1 MARQSDIANAV
12 LGPFK
17 VHRHDHDRCVASAVA
32 AASELC
38 ARRNLRLT
46 ELRRRVLELVWG
58 GHQPMGA
65 YDILEEL
72 RLERRRAHPPTVYR
86 ALEFLMENGLVHRIE
101 SLNAFVGCGEPGR
114 PHGGQFLICRSCRAV
129 AEMDDPEIAS
139 VLSRNAARAGFR
151 VARQTVE
158 LDGLCSACDG
168 AAGTK
173 AETPRR

>member
-1 MARQSDIANAV
+1 MAQQSNRTNAV

-17 VHRHDHDRCVASAVA
+17 VRRHNHDRCVTQAVETA
-32 AASELC
+32 GELC

-72 RLERRRAHPPTVYR
+72 RSERRRAQPPTVYR

-101 SLNAFVGCGEPGR
+101 SLNAFVGCGEPGQ
-114 PHGGQFLICRSCRAV
+114 PHGGQFLICRRCRAV

-158 LDGLCSACDG
+158 LDGLCSECDG
-168 AAGTK
+168 AGGPE
-173 AETPRR
+173 AEPARQ

>member
-1 MARQSDIANAV
+1 MAQQSGTTSAV

-17 VHRHDHDRCVASAVA
+17 VQRHDHDRCVASAVA
-32 AASELC
+32 AAGELC

-72 RLERRRAHPPTVYR
+72 RRERRGAQPPTVYR

-114 PHGGQFLICRSCRAV
+114 PHGGQFLICRRCRAV

-158 LDGLCSACDG
+158 LDGLCSACDA

>member
-1 MARQSDIANAV
+1 MAQRSTPANAI

-17 VHRHDHDRCVASAVA
+17 VRRHDHGRCVAEAVA
-32 AASELC
+32 AAVALC

-72 RLERRRAHPPTVYR
+72 RLERRRAQPPTVYR
-86 ALEFLMENGLVHRIE
+86 ALDFLMENGLVHRIE
-101 SLNAFVGCGEPGR
+101 SLNAFVGCGAPDR
-114 PHGGQFLICRSCRAV
+114 PHGGQFLICRRCRAV
-129 AEMDDPEIAS
+129 AEMDDPEIVS

-168 AAGTK
+168 AGETA
-173 AETPRR
+173 AEPARR

>member
-1 MARQSDIANAV
+1 MAQRPEATNAV

-17 VHRHDHDRCVASAVA
+17 VRRHNHDRCVAEAVA
-32 AASELC
+32 AAEALC

-58 GHQPMGA
+58 RHQPMGA

-72 RLERRRAHPPTVYR
+72 RLERRRAQPPTVYR

-101 SLNAFVGCGEPGR
+101 SLNAFVGCGAPGR
-114 PHGGQFLICRSCRAV
+114 PHGGQFLICRRCRAV

-158 LDGLCSACDG
+158 LDGLCSACDR
-168 AAGTK
+168 AGDAD
-173 AETPRR
+173 AETARR